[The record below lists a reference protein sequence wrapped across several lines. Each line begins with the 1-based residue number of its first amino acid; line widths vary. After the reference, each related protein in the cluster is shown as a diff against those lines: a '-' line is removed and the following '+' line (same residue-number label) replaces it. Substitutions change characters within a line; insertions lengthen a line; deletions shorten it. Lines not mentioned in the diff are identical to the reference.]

1 MIKLRK
7 KWLVCA
13 SLALALT
20 ACGGGGSS
28 SPEEKVET
36 PPPPPE
42 TIGMSGKVIDGYVSG
57 ATVWLD
63 INGNGILNSNN
74 EPSVISG
81 DAGRYSFE
89 FTPEQA
95 SCVPYTT
102 LYVDVPVGA
111 MDEDTGE
118 VTEAYQ
124 MSLPPSVI
132 PLTDD
137 DIRNISPL
145 TSVLWQ
151 QIAEKLKGTD
161 NPDLSCENLKQDTQL
176 RADLKQELSSVM
188 RNLVSHYNL
197 SEAQIFADFIADADS
212 KAYDIAQAIV
222 TGLKASYAHKGKLE
236 ALFPDSREIRVVIYQ
251 DSEKD
256 TDFGFDKA
264 WYRDSVIFTSTGY
277 SLEEVKLKENLSD
290 IDITLTDLVRVDTPW
305 GDQALAGQFNQRE
318 DAYYNNDGTYR
329 CASFEKVSFEQDGI
343 HFELSNSSSHSNS
356 NTIES
361 CEYDAETPNGRE
373 HFISFKESG
382 KNYFASFIFTEAQ
395 AEFKSLPDWIDF
407 KDKAEQLKAAELID
421 HLSLLP
427 RGWDDEVLIDTA
439 LWDKRMWFD
448 NIQVDKHSNGY
459 WTRATLQEDNTRVYE
474 CSTDGITWGIC
485 PS

>member
-7 KWLVCA
+7 KWIISA
-13 SLALALT
+13 SLALTLT

-28 SPEEKVET
+28 SAEDNVET
-36 PPPPPE
+36 PPPPE

-63 INGNGILNSNN
+63 INGNGILDTSN

-111 MDEDTGE
+111 IDEDTGE

-124 MSLPPSVI
+124 MSLPPTVA

-151 QIAEKLKGTD
+151 QIAEKLKGTGSL
-161 NPDLSCENLKQDTQL
+161 DLSCENLKQNNQL
-176 RADLKQELSSVM
+176 RTDLKREISDVM

-222 TGLKASYAHKGKLE
+222 TGLKASYVHKNKLE
-236 ALFPDSREIRVVIYQ
+236 AQFPDSREIRVVIYQ

-256 TDFGFDKA
+256 ADFGFDKA
-264 WYRDSVIFTSTGY
+264 WYRDSLIFTATGY
-277 SLEEVKLKENLSD
+277 SFEQVKLKENLSD
-290 IDITLTDLVRVDTPW
+290 IDIALSNLVRVDTPW
-305 GDQALAGQFNQRE
+305 GNQALSGQFSQRE
-318 DAYYNNDGTYR
+318 DAYYNTDGTYR
-329 CASFEKVSFEQDGI
+329 CASFERVSFKQNGNR
-343 HFELSNSSSHSNS
+343 FELINSSDSSYS
-356 NTIES
+356 DTIES
-361 CEYDAETPNGRE
+361 CEYDAKAPNVRE
-373 HFISFKESG
+373 HFISFKEG
-382 KNYFASFIFTEAQ
+382 AKNYFAEFHFREAQ
-395 AEFKSLPDWIDF
+395 AEFKSLPDWVNL
-407 KDKAEQLKAAELID
+407 KDKAEQLNATELID

-427 RGWDDEVLIDTA
+427 KGWDEEVLIDTF
-439 LWDKRMWFD
+439 LWRKREYD
-448 NIQVDKHSNGY
+448 NIVQVDKDSNGD
-459 WTRATLQEDNTRVYE
+459 WTRATLQEDNTRLYE
-474 CSTDGITWGIC
+474 CSTDGITWETC

>member
-1 MIKLRK
+1 M
-7 KWLVCA
+7 
-13 SLALALT
+13 
-20 ACGGGGSS
+20 
-28 SPEEKVET
+28 
-36 PPPPPE
+36 
-42 TIGMSGKVIDGYVSG
+42 
-57 ATVWLD
+57 
-63 INGNGILNSNN
+63 
-74 EPSVISG
+74 
-81 DAGRYSFE
+81 
-89 FTPEQA
+89 
-95 SCVPYTT
+95 PYAT

-111 MDEDTGE
+111 IDEDTGE

-151 QIAEKLKGTD
+151 QIAEKLKGID

-176 RADLKQELSSVM
+176 RAELKQELSSVM

-197 SEAQIFADFIADADS
+197 SEAQIYADFIADADS

-236 ALFPDSREIRVVIYQ
+236 ALFPDAREIRVVIYQ

-256 TDFGFDKA
+256 ADFGFDKA
-264 WYRDSVIFTSTGY
+264 WYRDSVIFTATGY

-305 GDQALAGQFNQRE
+305 GDQALAGQFSQRE

-329 CASFEKVSFEQDGI
+329 CASIEKVSFEQNGI
-343 HFELSNSSSHSNS
+343 RFELSNSSDSSYS
-356 NTIES
+356 DTIES
-361 CEYDAETPNGRE
+361 CESDAKMPLDRE
-373 HFISFKESG
+373 HFISFIEND
-382 KNYFASFIFTEAQ
+382 KNYFAQFYFREAQ
-395 AEFKSLPDWIDF
+395 AEFKSLPDWVNL
-407 KDKAEQLKAAELID
+407 KDKAEQLNATELID

-427 RGWDDEVLIDTA
+427 KGWDEEVLIDTF
-439 LWDKRMWFD
+439 LWRKREYD
-448 NIQVDKHSNGY
+448 NIVQVDKDSNGD
-459 WTRATLQEDNTRVYE
+459 WTRATLQEDNTRLYE
-474 CSTDGITWGIC
+474 CSTDGITWEIC